1 MGQWT
6 KARIQLCG
14 RFVAD
19 IDGSRIEDT
28 LPGRIGRVLFAYLVL
43 NRGRPLP
50 RDTLLMAGWGED
62 APAEA
67 RNALNVLLSKL
78 RHGLGAEHLRGRT
91 EIELLLP
98 PATFVDAE
106 AALEGAH
113 RAESAIAEGRWAQ
126 AWGPAG
132 IAYHVATRPFLTGLE
147 APWIDEWRR
156 RLEEVRLRGLEC
168 FAAASLGL
176 GGPALAQAEERARM
190 LTELAP
196 YRETGHRLLME
207 ALARRGN
214 VAEAL
219 RAYER
224 LRVLLREELGIAPSP
239 TVQGVHRR
247 LLDSAEQLELLGLR
261 EDVLARHVANQL
273 GVQDA
278 HMALRVP
285 PELVVVVALD
295 DIPAHADDPQRH
307 RQPPGQPAAIFTR
320 DRRGRKHGT
329 AISLACR
336 RADGPANCSDQRR
349 GRHAQPN
356 EQENVDVR
364 ACPWTLPL
372 VAYPPRVLK
381 PTLTTPHGLHQGS
394 DKCVPAGWL
403 VLMAAFGGGRTCS
416 RDAMDWRR
424 RSETR

>member
-113 RAESAIAEGRWAQ
+113 RAESAHRGGTVGAGMGSGRDRLSRRHQ
-126 AWGPAG
+126 AVPRRAGGTLDRRVAAPAG
-132 IAYHVATRPFLTGLE
+132 
-147 APWIDEWRR
+147 
-156 RLEEVRLRGLEC
+156 
-168 FAAASLGL
+168 
-176 GGPALAQAEERARM
+176 GGPAARAGVLCRRQPRPRRPGAGAGRGTRQDADRACALPRDRAPPPHGSARAARQRRRSAPRLRAATSPAPRRARDR
-190 LTELAP
+190 AQP
-196 YRETGHRLLME
+196 HRAGRPPATAGE
-207 ALARRGN
+207 RR
-214 VAEAL
+214 
-219 RAYER
+219 
-224 LRVLLREELGIAPSP
+224 
-239 TVQGVHRR
+239 
-247 LLDSAEQLELLGLR
+247 QLELLGLR

-285 PELVVVVALD
+285 
-295 DIPAHADDPQRH
+295 
-307 RQPPGQPAAIFTR
+307 
-320 DRRGRKHGT
+320 
-329 AISLACR
+329 S
-336 RADGPANCSDQRR
+336 RA
-349 GRHAQPN
+349 
-356 EQENVDVR
+356 
-364 ACPWTLPL
+364 
-372 VAYPPRVLK
+372 
-381 PTLTTPHGLHQGS
+381 
-394 DKCVPAGWL
+394 
-403 VLMAAFGGGRTCS
+403 
-416 RDAMDWRR
+416 RR
-424 RSETR
+424 RRRPG

>member
-14 RFVAD
+14 RFIAD
-19 IDGSRIEDT
+19 IDGSRIEDA
-28 LPGRIGRVLFAYLVL
+28 LPGRLGRILFAYLVL
-43 NRGRPLP
+43 NRGRPVP

-78 RHGLGAEHLRGRT
+78 RHGLGAGHLRGRT

-98 PATFVDAE
+98 PAIFVDAE

-147 APWIDEWRR
+147 APWIDVWRR
-156 RLEEVRLRGLEC
+156 RLDEVRVRGLEC

-196 YRETGHRLLME
+196 YRETGHHLLME

-224 LRVLLREELGIAPSP
+224 LRVLLRTELGIAPSP
-239 TVQGVHRR
+239 AVQGVHRR
-247 LLDSAEQLELLGLR
+247 LLESA
-261 EDVLARHVANQL
+261 
-273 GVQDA
+273 
-278 HMALRVP
+278 
-285 PELVVVVALD
+285 
-295 DIPAHADDPQRH
+295 
-307 RQPPGQPAAIFTR
+307 
-320 DRRGRKHGT
+320 
-329 AISLACR
+329 
-336 RADGPANCSDQRR
+336 
-349 GRHAQPN
+349 
-356 EQENVDVR
+356 
-364 ACPWTLPL
+364 
-372 VAYPPRVLK
+372 
-381 PTLTTPHGLHQGS
+381 GS
-394 DKCVPAGWL
+394 
-403 VLMAAFGGGRTCS
+403 
-416 RDAMDWRR
+416 
-424 RSETR
+424 

>member
-1 MGQWT
+1 MAVLAVVDEIMVAATACLDRSAAFPGPFRILAVTPARRVNRGRLMGQWT
-6 KARIQLCG
+6 TARIQLCG

-19 IDGSRIEDT
+19 LDGSRIEDV
-28 LPGRIGRVLFAYLVL
+28 LPGRLGRVLFAYLVL
-43 NRGRPLP
+43 NRARPVP

-62 APAEA
+62 APAET

-78 RHGLGAEHLRGRT
+78 RNGLGAEHFRGRT

-98 PATFVDAE
+98 LTTFVDVE

-132 IAYHVATRPFLTGLE
+132 IAYHVGTRPFLAGLE

-207 ALARRGN
+207 ALAGRGN

-224 LRVLLREELGIAPSP
+224 LRVLLREELGITPSP
-239 TVQGVHRR
+239 DVQGVHRR
-247 LLDSAEQLELLGLR
+247 LLQNA
-261 EDVLARHVANQL
+261 
-273 GVQDA
+273 
-278 HMALRVP
+278 
-285 PELVVVVALD
+285 
-295 DIPAHADDPQRH
+295 
-307 RQPPGQPAAIFTR
+307 
-320 DRRGRKHGT
+320 
-329 AISLACR
+329 
-336 RADGPANCSDQRR
+336 
-349 GRHAQPN
+349 
-356 EQENVDVR
+356 
-364 ACPWTLPL
+364 
-372 VAYPPRVLK
+372 
-381 PTLTTPHGLHQGS
+381 GS
-394 DKCVPAGWL
+394 
-403 VLMAAFGGGRTCS
+403 
-416 RDAMDWRR
+416 
-424 RSETR
+424 